1 MEFVILTGLS
11 GAGKTRAMHAM
22 EDIGFFCVDNLPPA
36 LIPVFYDLCLKTEG
50 TQNRAAVVTDTRGG
64 ELFKSF
70 FTALESL
77 KRDKKPYKILFLDS
91 SDSVLVN
98 RFQETRRKHPL
109 SDEMGGAL
117 EQAVKLEREMLKPV
131 KECSDYVIDTSGVSP
146 AQLKARITEMGAELY
161 EQFHGK
167 NPLFLGG
174 LKGSFVFM
182 ADLVRACQV
191 KSDVEFIAVSSYQN
205 ATVSSGR
212 VQITHDLQQDIT
224 GRHLIIVEDILDS
237 GNTLAFLKDYFM
249 TKGAASITIVTLLD
263 KPSRRTKAITADLA
277 GFVVPD
283 EFVVGYGLDYCQ
295 QYRNVPYIGVLK
307 PEVYSG
313 E

>member
-1 MEFVILTGLS
+1 MRSEMEADIL
-11 GAGKTRAMHAM
+11 K
-22 EDIGFFCVDNLPPA
+22 
-36 LIPVFYDLCLKTEG
+36 
-50 TQNRAAVVTDTRGG
+50 
-64 ELFKSF
+64 
-70 FTALESL
+70 
-77 KRDKKPYKILFLDS
+77 
-91 SDSVLVN
+91 VLVTEEEI
-98 RFQETRRKHPL
+98 R
-109 SDEMGGAL
+109 
-117 EQAVKLEREMLKPV
+117 V
-131 KECSDYVIDTSGVSP
+131 
-146 AQLKARITEMGAELY
+146 RIAELGEELY
-161 EQFHGK
+161 ERFRGK
-167 NPLFLGG
+167 NPLFLGV

-205 ATVSSGR
+205 STVSSGR

-224 GRHLIIVEDILDS
+224 GRHVIIVEDILDS
-237 GNTLAFLKDYFM
+237 GNTLAFLKDYFL

-295 QYRNVPYIGVLK
+295 RYRNVPYIGVLK

-313 E
+313 

>member
-1 MEFVILTGLS
+1 MKSEMERDIL
-11 GAGKTRAMHAM
+11 K
-22 EDIGFFCVDNLPPA
+22 
-36 LIPVFYDLCLKTEG
+36 
-50 TQNRAAVVTDTRGG
+50 
-64 ELFKSF
+64 
-70 FTALESL
+70 
-77 KRDKKPYKILFLDS
+77 
-91 SDSVLVN
+91 VLVP
-98 RFQETRRKHPL
+98 E
-109 SDEMGGAL
+109 E
-117 EQAVKLEREMLKPV
+117 ELKSRV
-131 KECSDYVIDTSGVSP
+131 
-146 AQLKARITEMGAELY
+146 AELGDALY
-161 EQFHGK
+161 ERFAGK
-167 NPLFLGG
+167 NPLFLGV

-191 KSDVEFIAVSSYQN
+191 KSDVEFIAVSSYEN

-237 GNTLAFLKDYFM
+237 GNTLAFLRDYLM

-295 QYRNVPYIGVLK
+295 QYRNIPYIGVLR
-307 PEVYSG
+307 PEVYNS
-313 E
+313 

>member
-1 MEFVILTGLS
+1 MKSEMERDIL
-11 GAGKTRAMHAM
+11 K
-22 EDIGFFCVDNLPPA
+22 
-36 LIPVFYDLCLKTEG
+36 
-50 TQNRAAVVTDTRGG
+50 
-64 ELFKSF
+64 
-70 FTALESL
+70 
-77 KRDKKPYKILFLDS
+77 
-91 SDSVLVN
+91 VLVP
-98 RFQETRRKHPL
+98 E
-109 SDEMGGAL
+109 E
-117 EQAVKLEREMLKPV
+117 ELKSRV
-131 KECSDYVIDTSGVSP
+131 
-146 AQLKARITEMGAELY
+146 AELGDALY
-161 EQFHGK
+161 ERFAGK
-167 NPLFLGG
+167 NPLFLGV

-182 ADLVRACQV
+182 ADLVRACQL
-191 KSDVEFIAVSSYQN
+191 KSNVEFIAVSSYEN

-237 GNTLAFLKDYFM
+237 GNTLAFLRDYLM

-263 KPSRRTKAITADLA
+263 KPSRRTKAINADLA

-313 E
+313 K